1 MNLRRTSFAVVAL
14 ALGSGAAIATFV
26 LASGAAFAAGKPVEG
41 RIVSFECGD
50 NCYLTLTTDT
60 GAKVEAL
67 CGVGPCEKWLE
78 TAEMPAAFVGR
89 RVTGTLGQGMRFDG
103 DGNKMGKFP
112 SFETLK
118 LK

>member
-1 MNLRRTSFAVVAL
+1 MMILRRTHFGLAVAATLVFGTATAL
-14 ALGSGAAIATFV
+14 
-26 LASGAAFAAGKPVEG
+26 AAGKPVEG

-50 NCYLTLTTDT
+50 NCYLTLTTDA

-67 CGVGPCEKWLE
+67 CGVGPCETWLE
-78 TAEMPAAFVGR
+78 TAEMPASFVGR
-89 RVTGTLGQGMRFDG
+89 RVIGTLGQGMRYDG
-103 DGNKMGKFP
+103 GGNKMGKFP